1 MKSVAAT
8 LFILFFLLSVDGQ
21 TSADLILINAN
32 IRTLD
37 ERVPRAEALAVRD
50 GRIIAVGKTNDIR
63 KLAGDKTRVVVGG
76 GKLVIPGFNDA
87 HVHLTGIGNKF
98 SHLDLR
104 DARDSREVVD
114 RITFFSSIL
123 PKGRWILGGGL
134 NLAPQHLGQN
144 LPTLEQLDAVSAD
157 NPLLIYFAG
166 HKSALVNSVAL
177 KLAKITT
184 TDSVISGAT
193 GVRVR
198 QQVPLDH
205 ERNWP
210 EVVETASNYAA
221 LLGVTSVQDVHSD
234 DLAELLNTL
243 VELGRLKTRV
253 YDCVGI
259 QHRQKAIAAGLKS
272 AMGNAFVRGGCVKGL
287 AEGTSDEIDE
297 LRTSILESDRAGLQV
312 MIHAIGTR
320 SNANVLDAF
329 EKVIDKN
336 GRRDRRFRIEHAA
349 RMKAS
354 DIARLSRFGI
364 IASMQPHLFGAG
376 SDDFRAVIDSG
387 AMLAFGSDASITDFN
402 PLLGIHAAVNS
413 DSRSITVEE
422 AVKAYTLGSAFAEFQ
437 EKDKGTLAVGK
448 LADFVIL
455 SDDIFTI
462 EKHRLEKT
470 NVVMTV
476 VGGKVA
482 FERK

>member
-8 LFILFFLLSVDGQ
+8 FFILFFLLSVDGQ

-144 LPTLEQLDAVSAD
+144 LPTLEQLDAVSGN

-376 SDDFRAVIDSG
+376 SDDFRALIDSG
-387 AMLAFGSDASITDFN
+387 MMLAFGSDASITDFN

-413 DSRSITVEE
+413 GSRSLTVEE
-422 AVKAYTLGSAFAEFQ
+422 AVRAYTLGSAYAEFQ
-437 EKDKGTLAVGK
+437 ETKKGTLVVGK
-448 LADFVIL
+448 LADFVVL
-455 SDDIFTI
+455 SDDIFSIDSVKIKETKAI
-462 EKHRLEKT
+462 
-470 NVVMTV
+470 VTV
-476 VGGKVA
+476 VNGTVV
-482 FERK
+482 FDPR